1 MAKTKEELQALKDE
15 YKTLTV
21 KLQELTE
28 DELKQVVG
36 GTQENTCPRGKTEMD
51 QECKNC
57 SETSASGLH
66 LHSYTCDLGIHGSI
80 VVLKPQML

>member
-1 MAKTKEELQALKDE
+1 MKTVEELKSLRGE
-15 YKTLTV
+15 IETLNK
-21 KLQELTE
+21 KLAELTE
-28 DELKQVVG
+28 DELAQVVG

-57 SETSASGLH
+57 SETSASGPL

>member
-1 MAKTKEELQALKDE
+1 MKTKEELSAIKVEVENLNK
-15 YKTLTV
+15 
-21 KLQELTE
+21 KLAELSE
-28 DELKQVVG
+28 EELKQVVG